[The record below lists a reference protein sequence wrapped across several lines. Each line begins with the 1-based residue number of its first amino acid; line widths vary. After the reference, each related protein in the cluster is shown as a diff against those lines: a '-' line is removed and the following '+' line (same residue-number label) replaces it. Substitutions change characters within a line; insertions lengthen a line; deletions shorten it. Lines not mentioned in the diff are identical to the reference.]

1 MTDHRVGILGA
12 TSLVGHLLFPPLIQ
26 AQRHVVAY
34 TRQSCLGKDD
44 TVEWRQLPPPGDNAS
59 FQPTV
64 SPVEDK
70 LPFWICAAP
79 IWVLPE
85 YFSLMAAQGVRR
97 VVVLSSTSRY
107 TKGDS
112 SNAEEQSVASR
123 LVEAETLVKVWAEK
137 HDVEWI
143 ILRPTL
149 IYGLGRDK
157 NIAEIARFIR
167 KFGFFPLFGKA
178 LGLRQPVHANDVA
191 YACIS
196 ALNTTYGINRSYN
209 ISGGE
214 TLAYREMVLRIFKV
228 LGKRPCVISVPLTL
242 FRMAVMCLRLLPRY
256 RHWSVAM
263 AERMN
268 QDLVFDHTDAAQ
280 DIAYNARTFTPTKK
294 DVGAP

>member
-1 MTDHRVGILGA
+1 MTDRHVGILGA
-12 TSLVGHLLFPPLIQ
+12 TSLVGHLLLPPLVQ
-26 AQRHVVAY
+26 AQYHVVAY
-34 TRQSCLGKDD
+34 TRQACLGKDD
-44 TVEWRQLPPPGDNAS
+44 TVEWRQLPPSVDNAS

-64 SPVEDK
+64 PPVEDK
-70 LPFWICAAP
+70 LPLWICAAP

-85 YFSLMAAQGVRR
+85 YFSMMEAQGVRR

-112 SNAEEQSVASR
+112 SNAEEQSVANR
-123 LVEAETLVKVWAEK
+123 LAEAETLVKVWAEK
-137 HDVEWI
+137 HGVEWI

-191 YACIS
+191 YACVS
-196 ALNTTYGINRSYN
+196 ALNTTNGINRSYN

-228 LGKRPCVISVPLTL
+228 LGKRPCVISVPLTF
-242 FRMAVMCLRLLPRY
+242 FRLAVMCLRLLPRY

-268 QDLVFDHTDAAQ
+268 QDLAFDHTEAAQ
-280 DIAYNARTFTPTKK
+280 DIAYNARTFAPTKT